1 MSIRRTLLQTCTLL
15 LALAGAF
22 ATADVPATPAWEFLE
37 YEQRGW
43 GVTARSRL
51 QLSEEGGE
59 GRTLVL
65 MAESSIA
72 NNAENLS
79 LRLDPASYRLLERSR
94 LSRGRDQRYKAWT
107 YEPGHILRER
117 REPGRDATRPPAEW
131 PLSSRREVPYP
142 DAIGD
147 LAVTGAYALL
157 PLAGRFLAGDSQSAD
172 VIVHT
177 DLNFYRVRMTRG
189 ADSRIKAQFQLL
201 GENIEVSGSQD
212 TRSVILRASPVGTP
226 EDKPDFSLLGLDG
239 EITVRF
245 DALTGVPLQLQG
257 RAPRIGA
264 ATINLK
270 AVRMKAV
277 AE

>member
-1 MSIRRTLLQTCTLL
+1 MSARRPPLRACALL
-15 LALAGAF
+15 LSLAGAL
-22 ATADVPATPAWEFLE
+22 ATADVPATPAWEVLE
-37 YEQRGW
+37 YEQRGF

-51 QLSEEGGE
+51 QLGE
-59 GRTLVL
+59 DGDHSGTLVL
-65 MAESSIA
+65 TAESSIA
-72 NNAENLS
+72 NNAETLS
-79 LRLDPASYRLLERSR
+79 LRLDPATYRLLERSR
-94 LSRGRDQRYKAWT
+94 LSQGRDQRHKAWT
-107 YEPGHILRER
+107 YEAGHILRER
-117 REPGRDATRPPAEW
+117 REPGLDATRPPAEW

-142 DAIGD
+142 DAVGD

-189 ADSRIKAQFQLL
+189 ADSRIKTDYRLL
-201 GENIEVSGSQD
+201 GESIEVSGSQE

-226 EDKPDFSLLGLDG
+226 EDKPDFSLLGLEG

-264 ATINLK
+264 TTINLK
-270 AVRMKAV
+270 AVRMKA
-277 AE
+277 AAQ

>member
-1 MSIRRTLLQTCTLL
+1 MSVRGTLLQTCALL
-15 LALAGAF
+15 LSLGGAL
-22 ATADVPATPAWEFLE
+22 ATADAPSAPAWEVLE
-37 YEQRGW
+37 YEQRGF

-51 QLSEEGGE
+51 QLGEEGGD

-65 MAESSIA
+65 KAESSIA
-72 NNAENLS
+72 NNAETLS

-94 LSRGRDQRYKAWT
+94 LSQGRDQRYKAWT
-107 YEPGHILRER
+107 YAPGHILRER

-131 PLSSRREVPYP
+131 TLSSRREVPYP
-142 DAIGD
+142 DAVDD
-147 LAVTGAYALL
+147 LPVTGAYALL
-157 PLAGRFLAGDSQSAD
+157 PLAGRFLAGGSQSAD

-189 ADSRIKAQFQLL
+189 ADSRIKADYRLL

-212 TRSVILRASPVGTP
+212 TRAVILRASPVGTP
-226 EDKPDFSLLGLDG
+226 EDKPDFTLLGLNG

-270 AVRMKAV
+270 AVRMKAAV
-277 AE
+277 E